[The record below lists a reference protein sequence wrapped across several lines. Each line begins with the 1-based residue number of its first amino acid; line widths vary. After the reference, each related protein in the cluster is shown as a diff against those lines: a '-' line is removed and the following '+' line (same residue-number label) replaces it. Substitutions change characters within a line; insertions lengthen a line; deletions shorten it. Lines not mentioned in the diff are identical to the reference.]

1 MHTFSTEKGQVVIPA
16 PLRRKYGIKKGT
28 RIEVLER
35 NGQILLQPIT
45 AAYIRGLRGLLKGTN
60 ALQELTAERALE
72 RDREDGRKTSRIR

>member
-1 MHTFSTEKGQVVIPA
+1 M
-16 PLRRKYGIKKGT
+16 RRKDGIKKGA

-45 AAYIRGLRGLLKGTN
+45 ATYIRGLRGVLKGTN
-60 ALQELTAERALE
+60 ALQKLTAERAIE